1 MGFFTG
7 PLTTWKLAFKE
18 VSEERRKRE
27 TEPAKQKSWSFVT
40 LSQKKEKK
48 KRERERD
55 PITLPYSSGPAHIQA
70 VGMTQAR
77 GHQKEGL
84 IRCHLGSCPHN
95 TTVSPKPIP
104 VILGSYKSEV
114 SNLGTFY

>member
-48 KRERERD
+48 KKREREIPSLCR
-55 PITLPYSSGPAHIQA
+55 I
-70 VGMTQAR
+70 
-77 GHQKEGL
+77 HQVQ
-84 IRCHLGSCPHN
+84 P
-95 TTVSPKPIP
+95 
-104 VILGSYKSEV
+104 
-114 SNLGTFY
+114 TFKLWG

>member
-1 MGFFTG
+1 MGVFTG
-7 PLTTWKLAFKE
+7 PLTTWQLAFKE

-40 LSQKKEKK
+40 LSRKKEKK
-48 KRERERD
+48 KKKKSD
-55 PITLPYSSGPAHIQA
+55 PITLPYSLGPANLQA
-70 VGMTQAR
+70 VGMTQ
-77 GHQKEGL
+77 GHEHQKEGI

-104 VILGSYKSEV
+104 VILGSFKSEV